1 MGLSADLANPKPSLK
16 PLFASTKHVPE
27 AGRAPASVHPRPLR
41 RGRAETSHLCSK
53 QKGAEKEHCR
63 GGPSSLKL
71 AQGGPLA
78 AACHK
83 CVMAGRAR
91 VRGSARADT
100 HTPMT
105 VFVPVYQLS

>member
-1 MGLSADLANPKPSLK
+1 MKN
-16 PLFASTKHVPE
+16 TKHINNLHKAIQTKPRVRTRFEPMDSN
-27 AGRAPASVHPRPLR
+27 AVHPRPLR

-53 QKGAEKEHCR
+53 QKGAEKENCR

-78 AACHK
+78 TACHK
-83 CVMAGRAR
+83 GVMAGRAR